1 MADWKSTFL
10 DLFPKE
16 FIKVE
21 ITVINNP
28 TIIIAP
34 GATIGNLNTGEQK
47 NIGSINAHIG
57 QLSGDDKAAAEAL
70 KALAEAFVSKLE
82 GLSDNDKSSGLE
94 WLAVLAEQ
102 STVPEPERRTSII
115 KTALDTLAGISS
127 AAGGL
132 ATAWSQWG
140 PALMKFFGV

>member
-1 MADWKSTFL
+1 
-10 DLFPKE
+10 
-16 FIKVE
+16 
-21 ITVINNP
+21 
-28 TIIIAP
+28 
-34 GATIGNLNTGEQK
+34 
-47 NIGSINAHIG
+47 
-57 QLSGDDKAAAEAL
+57 L
-70 KALAEAFVSKLE
+70 KALAEAFVSKPE